1 MIPTASRPCRAE
13 APARSPEAVD
23 AVVAGM
29 LDLAVD
35 SAPAVAAHMERTAR
49 LARALVR
56 DLDLPD
62 PLARVTVL
70 TARLHDIGKLR
81 IPPWVL
87 EKPGPLSEFECHVMR
102 THSVLGQEMLERRA
116 ELAPLAPLVRAT
128 HERWDGTGYPDRL
141 GGSGIP
147 LPARVVAVCDAFDA
161 MTKPRVYS
169 ASVPIATALEELD
182 RCSGTQ
188 FDPGVVT
195 AFTSLFESRFDRWAK
210 RA

>member
-147 LPARVVAVCDAFDA
+147 LPARSWRC
-161 MTKPRVYS
+161 
-169 ASVPIATALEELD
+169 ATPST
-182 RCSGTQ
+182 R
-188 FDPGVVT
+188 
-195 AFTSLFESRFDRWAK
+195 
-210 RA
+210 